1 MKDVSRYLMILF
13 ATGSILWIIYGVL
26 HTDASNLFGGVETI
40 RRKLDIL
47 KKHCKSVGRGYDS
60 MLKTK

>member
-1 MKDVSRYLMILF
+1 MILF

-40 RRKLDIL
+40 KRKLDIL
-47 KKHCKSVGRGYDS
+47 KKHCKSVGRDYDS